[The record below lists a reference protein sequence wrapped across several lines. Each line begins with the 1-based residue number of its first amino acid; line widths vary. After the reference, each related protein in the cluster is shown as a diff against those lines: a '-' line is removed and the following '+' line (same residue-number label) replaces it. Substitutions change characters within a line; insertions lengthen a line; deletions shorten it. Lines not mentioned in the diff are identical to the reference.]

1 MNPHLGKW
9 KYNAGEYKARSGQA
23 SSHWQGRCCVALVL
37 CPSLSAQV
45 PTIQYTDLYTDRIL
59 IYI

>member
-23 SSHWQGRCCVALVL
+23 SSHWQGRCCVALVCVL
-37 CPSLSAQV
+37 RSLLKY
-45 PTIQYTDLYTDRIL
+45 PLYSIL
-59 IYI
+59 TYILTVY